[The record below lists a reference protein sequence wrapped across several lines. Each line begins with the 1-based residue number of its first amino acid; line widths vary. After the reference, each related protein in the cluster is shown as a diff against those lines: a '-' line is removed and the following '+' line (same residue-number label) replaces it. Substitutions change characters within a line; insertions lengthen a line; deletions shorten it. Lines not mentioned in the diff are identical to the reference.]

1 MTNTNV
7 TGIDNLRYEM
17 CQNLSLTENVSDIA
31 FCINNSIP
39 DPVSDSE
46 FGHMQRMVTIVVIFL
61 FSIIVIVGLIGNSM
75 VVIVV
80 AFNQQMRSTT
90 NLLIINLAV
99 ADLLFIIFCVPFTA
113 TDYVLPFWP
122 FGDLW
127 CKGVQYLIVVTAY
140 ASVYTLVLMSLDR
153 FLAVVHPIAS
163 MYVRTEKN
171 ANTAIVII
179 WAVILILAVPVLYR
193 HGEVTY
199 TYSSK
204 EHTVCVFLDQDPI
217 SRPDGY
223 SQPVYQIFFFLT
235 SYAIPLALICG
246 LYLFM
251 LMRLWKGV
259 APGGHV
265 SAESK
270 RGKKRVTRM
279 VVIVVT
285 VFAICWFPI
294 QIILLLKSVD
304 YYEITTFKV
313 MLQIGSQVLAYMNS
327 CLNPILYAFLSEN
340 FRKAFR
346 KVIYCGPDPNLQHRL
361 ANGRQEDRS
370 VNQTRTTRINND
382 IV

>member
-1 MTNTNV
+1 MVSKNIVYHGHFFLLFCFFLFFSFLSNGKLADRKTEEKKNAQALYFGLIRKHSAFATRCRWFSLFGKWSTRQTAAEGSWEPYLSHVANSNDVGPKMTNSNV
-7 TGIDNLRYEM
+7 TGIDNLRYEL
-17 CQNLSLTENVSDIA
+17 CGNLSSIGNVSDIV
-31 FCINNSIP
+31 FCENSSNVKSIT
-39 DPVSDSE
+39 DPE
-46 FGHMQRMVTIVVIFL
+46 LGHMERMVATVVIFL

-127 CKGVQYLIVVTAY
+127 CKCVQYLIVVTAY

-171 ANTAIVII
+171 ANTAILII
-179 WAVILILAVPVLYR
+179 WGVILILAVPVLNR

-199 TYSSK
+199 TYSSE

-223 SQPVYQIFFFLT
+223 SQPVYQVVL
-235 SYAIPLALICG
+235 C
-246 LYLFM
+246 
-251 LMRLWKGV
+251 WK
-259 APGGHV
+259 
-265 SAESK
+265 
-270 RGKKRVTRM
+270 
-279 VVIVVT
+279 
-285 VFAICWFPI
+285 C
-294 QIILLLKSVD
+294 
-304 YYEITTFKV
+304 
-313 MLQIGSQVLAYMNS
+313 
-327 CLNPILYAFLSEN
+327 
-340 FRKAFR
+340 FRKR
-346 KVIYCGPDPNLQHRL
+346 
-361 ANGRQEDRS
+361 
-370 VNQTRTTRINND
+370 
-382 IV
+382 

>member
-1 MTNTNV
+1 MATSNV

-39 DPVSDSE
+39 DPVSDGE

-223 SQPVYQIFFFLT
+223 SQPVYQVSTISHTIHVLILVP
-235 SYAIPLALICG
+235 IP
-246 LYLFM
+246 Y
-251 LMRLWKGV
+251 
-259 APGGHV
+259 
-265 SAESK
+265 
-270 RGKKRVTRM
+270 
-279 VVIVVT
+279 
-285 VFAICWFPI
+285 
-294 QIILLLKSVD
+294 
-304 YYEITTFKV
+304 
-313 MLQIGSQVLAYMNS
+313 
-327 CLNPILYAFLSEN
+327 
-340 FRKAFR
+340 
-346 KVIYCGPDPNLQHRL
+346 
-361 ANGRQEDRS
+361 
-370 VNQTRTTRINND
+370 
-382 IV
+382 